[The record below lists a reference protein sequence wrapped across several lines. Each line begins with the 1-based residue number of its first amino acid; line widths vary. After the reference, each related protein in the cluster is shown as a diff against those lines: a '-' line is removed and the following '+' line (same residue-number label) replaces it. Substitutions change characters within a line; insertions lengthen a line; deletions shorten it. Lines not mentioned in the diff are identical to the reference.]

1 MTAPR
6 TGRLAILG
14 TGGTI
19 GNTEGGRIPI
29 RSVVD
34 GLAQELPALDGLES
48 DLVVEEASR
57 VAGSEMSPVHWL
69 GLRAHAMRLLDR
81 QDIDGLVI
89 THGTFTVEETAWY
102 LHLTLNTPKPVVV
115 TCAQR
120 KHGTLGNDGDRN
132 LLDAIAVARSGA
144 TAGIGVVVAIGQ
156 EIHSAREIV
165 KLSQRPN
172 GFGSRD
178 FGLVGTIDDGEIV
191 TYRRPTRRHT
201 VDSEFAR
208 LPGAEPMPRV
218 DVVATYA
225 GADGT
230 AIEALVAAGA
240 RGLVLEGFPYSGKPT
255 AGQAASLA
263 DADRRGVS
271 IVLANRGGYGR
282 VPSIAAA
289 PWTSADNLTA
299 VKARVLLMLA
309 LAAGRADEL
318 PRIFAEY

>member
-6 TGRLAILG
+6 TRRLAILG

-29 RSVVD
+29 GGVVEGIGQD
-34 GLAQELPALDGLES
+34 VLALQGQDL
-48 DLVVEEASR
+48 DLVVEEASL
-57 VAGSEMSPVHWL
+57 VAGSEMSPGHWL
-69 GLRAHAMRLLDR
+69 GLRAHAMRLLGR
-81 QDIDGLVI
+81 QDVDGLVI

-102 LHLTLNTPKPVVV
+102 LHLTLGTRKPVVV

-144 TAGIGVVVAIGQ
+144 TAAIGVVVAVGQ
-156 EIHSAREIV
+156 EIHSARDIV

-178 FGLVGTIDDGEIV
+178 LGLVGTIEDGEIV
-191 TYRRPTRRHT
+191 AYRRPMRRHT

-208 LPGAEPMPRV
+208 LPEEAPMPRV

-225 GADGT
+225 GADGA

-240 RGLVLEGFPYSGKPT
+240 RGLVVEGFPYSGKPT
-255 AGQAASLA
+255 TGQAAALA
-263 DADRRGVS
+263 EAERRGVS

-282 VPSIAAA
+282 VPAVAAA
-289 PWTSADNLTA
+289 PWVSADNLTA